1 MVSTQRTILETY
13 ERPTAKPKTL
23 FYARMRF
30 LRVSLLL
37 PTQGVNR
44 RMSLPLSNRK
54 CRYTQGKMTS
64 HSLWSQYDRNF
75 VGITRHNALSLM
87 AKIYRVIQIKLN
99 QLVLDASF
107 TAHVT
112 VGCNIETVLSLNTNS
127 QHI

>member
-1 MVSTQRTILETY
+1 
-13 ERPTAKPKTL
+13 
-23 FYARMRF
+23 
-30 LRVSLLL
+30 
-37 PTQGVNR
+37 
-44 RMSLPLSNRK
+44 
-54 CRYTQGKMTS
+54 MTS

-75 VGITRHNALSLM
+75 VGITRHNALNLM

-112 VGCNIETVLSLNTNS
+112 AGCNIETVLSLNTNS